1 MNNIKLI
8 QDLLRQQTLKYE
20 FHIYQLDYECD
31 IRCLIISSTKSILP
45 ADVYIR
51 YQTEQDINQ
60 ITFPNLTKEQIDN
73 IRRYLTYVGQQ
84 IELDQTANNASSDI
98 NTYIQEDFVNMRKQ
112 KLLTN
117 LDDFH
122 LLLVLAR

>member
-1 MNNIKLI
+1 M
-8 QDLLRQQTLKYE
+8 KYE
-20 FHIYQLDYECD
+20 FQIYQLDYECD

-51 YQTEQDINQ
+51 YQTEQEINQ
-60 ITFPNLTKEQIDN
+60 ISFPNLTKEQIDL

-84 IELDQTANNASSDI
+84 IELDQTAASASSDI